1 MHRWIDGRLPF
12 GLGPAAILTP
22 RAAIATAA
30 LVVVLGAA
38 APARAQTVLTL
49 PEALRLAARS
59 SFSADA
65 ARLDLAIAREDTA
78 RIKSSYYPQITLE
91 GGHLN
96 LDNQPFFVSGPIVF
110 PSANQTSWEYKIAA
124 REFLWDG
131 GRRSTAMAAS
141 RTRESAI
148 GLKGDS
154 DVRRAQAAVA
164 ERYVTLLSL
173 RGQRE
178 VLNQREKALS
188 DYLRVVKDLFE
199 QGMTARND
207 LLRTEVALRGVGD
220 QASVLENAAATTSEA
235 LNKDLGLDPTAPQA
249 LPDGLPPPPPVPWNE
264 GACRAR
270 AVEQNDGVKALEQK
284 VKALEQAVELKRR
297 DYYPNLV
304 AEVSHS
310 YQQNDYLLY
319 PHVNALFLGLSLDVF
334 DGGAR
339 AAQVRQARDEA
350 DKARRELEEAKRGV
364 SLAVGQARRDYEEA
378 LREVETARANVA
390 ASEENLRIIQDQ
402 YKEGLART
410 TDVLDAESVL
420 AESRWRV
427 VHMHYQAYARQ
438 AALLAAMGEDLV
450 VFYETGLAA
459 PLSRQE
465 EKPNG
470 R

>member
-1 MHRWIDGRLPF
+1 MRRQSDGPFPF
-12 GLGPAAILTP
+12 GLGCVVMTAQHIIFAAAIL
-22 RAAIATAA
+22 
-30 LVVVLGAA
+30 LGAA
-38 APARAQTVLTL
+38 PAAAQTVLTL
-49 PEALRLAARS
+49 PDALRLAAQASFTAES
-59 SFSADA
+59 S
-65 ARLDLAIAREDTA
+65 RLDLAIAREETA
-78 RIKSSYYPQITLE
+78 RVKSSYYPQITLD

-96 LDNQPFFVSGPIVF
+96 LDNQPYFVSGPIVF

-124 REFLWDG
+124 RELLWDG

-141 RTRESAI
+141 RTRESAVE
-148 GLKGDS
+148 LKGVS

-173 RGQRE
+173 LGQRE
-178 VLNQREKALS
+178 VLDQRQKALS

-207 LLRTEVALRGVGD
+207 LLRTEVALRSVGD
-220 QASVLENAAATTSEA
+220 QAAALDNAAATTSEE

-249 LPDGLPPPPPVPWNE
+249 LPDSLPPPPSVPWNE
-264 GACRAR
+264 GVCRAR
-270 AVEQNDGVKALEQK
+270 AVDQNDGVRALTQK
-284 VKALEQAVELKRR
+284 VKALDQAVELKRR
-297 DYYPNLV
+297 DYYPNIV

-319 PHVNALFLGLSLDVF
+319 PHVNALFFGLSLDVF

-364 SLAVGQARRDYEEA
+364 SLAVGQALRDYDEA

-420 AESRWRV
+420 AESRYGV
-427 VHMHYQAYARQ
+427 VRMHYEAYARQ
-438 AALLAAMGEDLV
+438 AVLLAAMGEDLAA
-450 VFYETGLAA
+450 FYEAGSGTPAK
-459 PLSRQE
+459 E
-465 EKPNG
+465 N
-470 R
+470 